1 MGAKLDRETRDLY
14 LLNLTVKDRALSEAH
29 RRSTTTKI
37 SEVEYKS

>member
-14 LLNLTVKDRALSEAH
+14 VLHLTVKDRALNEAH
-29 RRSTTTKI
+29 RRSTAKKV